1 MAIFLFHLF
10 CRIKKKENGFGI
22 FKMRE
27 VKRRSKF
34 LGGVDCEME
43 KGHVN
48 L

>member
-10 CRIKKKENGFGI
+10 CRIKKEDGFGI

-27 VKRRSKF
+27 VKSISKI